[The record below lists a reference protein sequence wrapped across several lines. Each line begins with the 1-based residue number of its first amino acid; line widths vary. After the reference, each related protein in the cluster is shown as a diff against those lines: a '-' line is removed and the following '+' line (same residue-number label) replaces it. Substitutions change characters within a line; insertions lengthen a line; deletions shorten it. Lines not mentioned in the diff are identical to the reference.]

1 MTTEAKEIA
10 DLAVKA
16 AGHAHFVKS
25 EDGREFLVLPAGH
38 AQSEVTLPNSLP
50 LYEPHYIKECV
61 ILQTTNSLVEYVNR
75 YKTDDTVLFADIGEN
90 RIVGQIDYHAP
101 AKAGHN
107 AHRAML
113 QLSFSTEWAAWIG
126 ISGQLNEQLEFARF
140 IEENGADVRAP
151 TGAEL
156 LECVR
161 DLQAN
166 RSVNFTKAVRTSSDN
181 ENFEYSEATE
191 TRSRKGG
198 VEVPTKFQLGI
209 PVYFG
214 EGDIELHAFLRWKL
228 SEGNLKLGVQLH
240 RAEHVRQAVFQAI
253 VWEIADR
260 TGCPAVF
267 GKLSGPRLA

>member
-16 AGHAHFVKS
+16 AAHAHFVKS
-25 EDGREFLVLPAGH
+25 GDGREFLVLPE
-38 AQSEVTLPNSLP
+38 SYKFKEVTTPDSLP
-50 LYEPHYIKECV
+50 LYEPHYIQQCV
-61 ILQTTNSLVEYVNR
+61 IMQTADSLVGYINC
-75 YKTDDTVLFADIGEN
+75 YKTDTTFLFADITQN
-90 RIVGQIDYHAP
+90 RIIGQIDYHAP
-101 AKAGHN
+101 IKAGHI
-107 AHRAML
+107 AHCAIL
-113 QLSFSTEWAAWIG
+113 QLSFSTEWVAWTG
-126 ISGQLNEQLEFARF
+126 ISGQLREQLEFARF

-191 TRSRKGG
+191 TKSRKGG
-198 VEVPTKFQLGI
+198 IEVPTKFQLGI

-214 EGDIELHAFLRWKL
+214 EGDIELHAFLRWRL
-228 SEGNLKLGVQLH
+228 ADGNLKLGIQLH

-253 VWEIADR
+253 MRAIGDR
-260 TGCPAVF
+260 TGCPSVF
-267 GKLSGPRLA
+267 GTL